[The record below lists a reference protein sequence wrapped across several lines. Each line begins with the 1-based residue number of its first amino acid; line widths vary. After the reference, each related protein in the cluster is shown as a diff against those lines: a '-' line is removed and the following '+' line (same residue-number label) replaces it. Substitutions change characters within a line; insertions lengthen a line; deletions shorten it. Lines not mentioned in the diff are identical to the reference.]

1 MIGAMPV
8 DPITSAIVSS
18 IIGSAVQGLLTP
30 EPSGPAMGIIRNL
43 PAESKLG
50 VMNPP
55 WNGQV
60 QIDGQIYLLSPG
72 VVIRNE
78 HNMAIPPPMVRERAP
93 VRFQTDA
100 MGAVNRIWIL
110 SPAEAH
116 LAENR

>member
-1 MIGAMPV
+1 MPV
-8 DPITSAIVSS
+8 DPITSAIVGS

-30 EPSGPAMGIIRNL
+30 PPTVPAMGIIRTL
-43 PAESKLG
+43 PTESKLG

-55 WNGQV
+55 LNGQV

-78 HNMAIPPPMVRERAP
+78 FNMAIPPMLMQTPAP
-93 VRFQTDA
+93 VRYQTDA
-100 MGAVNRIWIL
+100 MGAVYRVWIL
-110 SPAEAH
+110 SAAEAN

>member
-1 MIGAMPV
+1 M
-8 DPITSAIVSS
+8 DPITSAIVGS
-18 IIGSAVQGLLTP
+18 IVGSVVQGVLAP
-30 EPSGPAMGIIRNL
+30 PPVAPATGIVRTL
-43 PAESKLG
+43 PTETKKG

-60 QIDGQIYLLSPG
+60 QIDGQTYLLSPG

-78 HNMAIPPPMVRERAP
+78 LNMAIPPMMMQAPAP

-100 MGAVNRIWIL
+100 MGAVYRIWIL
-110 SPAEAH
+110 SAAEAN

>member
-1 MIGAMPV
+1 MPV

-18 IIGSAVQGLLTP
+18 LIGSAVQGMLTP

-43 PAESKLG
+43 PTESRLG

-78 HNMAIPPPMVRERAP
+78 HNMVIPPPMVRAQAP
-93 VRFQTDA
+93 VRYQTDA

-110 SPAEAH
+110 SPAEAQ
-116 LAENR
+116 LADTR